1 MKKKRP
7 LPISTA
13 VAAVLDY
20 LYEAEKAHYQNS
32 SPQERAGHI
41 FLALERLQEWL
52 YGDQVPTR
60 SPSPQ
65 TYPARRS

>member
-20 LYEAEKAHYQNS
+20 LYEAEKAHYENT
-32 SPQERAGHI
+32 SPRERPGHI

-52 YGDQVPTR
+52 YGDDQAAR
-60 SPSPQ
+60 SSSQ
-65 TYPARRS
+65 RSYSARRS